1 MGELSARP
9 DDAYGG
15 ALLGFSILNRSSSY
29 DLTSLVWRML
39 LQHWPHPLQ
48 QHDSGEF
55 HRHVLTFLQ
64 PPAYDGEWQARLS
77 NPCQII
83 DSGRLTTPIL
93 VHPTGNTLAPSM
105 EICYQ
110 ATSYLSRISRAP
122 RTTRT
127 CPPGR
132 RTVANSADLCLR
144 DVQLLQLFLCRHRPS
159 LLRDVNLQ
167 RLAPSPELFCLK
179 AHQAVNKG
187 HVAVPVLSCRHKS
200 TQGPRPGRCPC
211 GNMVA
216 SSREAVRAGDEHG
229 HSSICC
235 SRCRRQGAASAG
247 SF

>member
-1 MGELSARP
+1 MESEEVALHRPAGLGRPAGAAESRLNDLRLPRPKLANRRNYCYVNSTAQALYWMGELSARP

-122 RTTRT
+122 EQ
-127 CPPGR
+127 PVP
-132 RTVANSADLCLR
+132 A
-144 DVQLLQLFLCRHRPS
+144 LLAEEPS
-159 LLRDVNLQ
+159 LTQLTFASAMCSCCSCFCVAI
-167 RLAPSPELFCLK
+167 APLFCE
-179 AHQAVNKG
+179 
-187 HVAVPVLSCRHKS
+187 
-200 TQGPRPGRCPC
+200 
-211 GNMVA
+211 M
-216 SSREAVRAGDEHG
+216 
-229 HSSICC
+229 SIC
-235 SRCRRQGAASAG
+235 SALLHRRS
-247 SF
+247 SFA